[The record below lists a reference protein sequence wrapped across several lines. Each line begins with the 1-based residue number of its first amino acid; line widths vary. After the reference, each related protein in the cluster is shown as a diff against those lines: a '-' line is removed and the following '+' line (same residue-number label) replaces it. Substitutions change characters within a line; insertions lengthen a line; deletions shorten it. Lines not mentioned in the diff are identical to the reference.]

1 MRLFIAIDLDNEEY
15 FKDIQKQID
24 SENAKINLTKAYHLT
39 LKFLGE
45 VSDAK
50 VQKIKEALNKINLES
65 FKIKTTKIGVFP
77 NANFVRVIWIGIEPE
92 DKVIELKNK
101 VDDSL
106 SGLFRKEKDFKPHL
120 TLARVKFVKD
130 KGKFIENLRKIKIE
144 EKEFEIKNIKLI
156 RSTLTPDGPVY
167 EDLLVIP
174 KAF

>member
-45 VSDAK
+45 VSAAK

-77 NANFVRVIWIGIEPE
+77 NANFVRVIWIGMEPE
-92 DKVIELKNK
+92 NEIIELKNK
-101 VDDSL
+101 VDDCL
-106 SGLFRKEKDFKPHL
+106 SDLFRKEKDFKPHL

>member
-24 SENAKINLTKAYHLT
+24 TENAKINLTKAYHLT

-45 VSDAK
+45 VSAAK

-77 NANFVRVIWIGIEPE
+77 NANFVRVIWIGMEPE
-92 DKVIELKNK
+92 NEIIELKNK
-101 VDDSL
+101 VDDCL
-106 SGLFRKEKDFKPHL
+106 SDLFRKEKDFKPHL

>member
-1 MRLFIAIDLDNEEY
+1 MRLFIAIDLDNEDY

-45 VSDAK
+45 VGEDNIS
-50 VQKIKEALNKINLES
+50 KIKEELNKVSFEN
-65 FKIKTTKIGVFP
+65 FKIRTTKIGVFP
-77 NANFVRVIWIGIEPE
+77 NANFVRVIWIGMEPE
-92 DKVIELKNK
+92 NEIIELKNK
-101 VDDSL
+101 VDDCL
-106 SGLFRKEKDFKPHL
+106 SDLFRKEKDFKPHL

-130 KGKFIENLRKIKIE
+130 KDKFIENLKRIKIE
-144 EKEFEIKNIKLI
+144 EKEFNVSNIKLI
-156 RSTLTPDGPVY
+156 KSTLTPDGPVY